1 MMDKTLELQAK
12 IREMK
17 HAKGVLM
24 LAHYYQRPEI
34 QDMADFVG
42 DSLELSRK
50 AASSPEET
58 ILFCGVRF
66 MAEIAKILSP
76 QKTVLSPYPKAGCL
90 LADMAE
96 PREVEAAKGQHPKAK
111 MVAYVNTYAEVK
123 AVADIICTSAN
134 AREVIDKTDADEIV
148 FLPDKNL
155 GAYHAKSI
163 ENKRIMLWDGYC
175 PVHERITWDSI
186 ERAKRNSPKALVV
199 VHPECPPEVTGKADF
214 VGSTSQLVRF
224 VEESP
229 GHSFIVGTEEG
240 TLHAM
245 IKRCP
250 EKEFLLPHPT
260 PTCDQMKMITLE
272 RVCKSL
278 RDNIYQIEV
287 EEELRA
293 KAERSIRRMLE
304 L

>member
-1 MMDKTLELQAK
+1 MERTSELQAK

-17 HAKGVLM
+17 QANNVLI

-34 QDMADFVG
+34 QDLADFVG

-50 AASSPEET
+50 AAASSENT
-58 ILFCGVRF
+58 ILFCGVTF

-76 QKTVLSPYPKAGCL
+76 GKTVLTPYPKAGCM

-96 PREVEAAKGQHPKAK
+96 PREVETAKEQHPEAK
-111 MVAYVNTYAEVK
+111 VVAYVNTYAEVK
-123 AVADIICTSAN
+123 ALADIICTSAN
-134 AREVIDKTDADEIV
+134 ARDVIEKTDAEEIL
-148 FLPDKNL
+148 FLPDRNL

-163 ENKRIMLWDGYC
+163 ENKRVILWDGYC
-175 PVHERITWDSI
+175 PVHEKITWNSI
-186 ERAKRNSPKALVV
+186 ESAKVHSPKALVV

-229 GHSFIVGTEEG
+229 AHSFIVGTEEG

-245 IKRCP
+245 RKRCP
-250 EKEFLLPHPT
+250 DKELLLPHPA

-272 RVCKSL
+272 RVYNALKE
-278 RDNIYQIEV
+278 NIYKVEV
-287 EEELRA
+287 EEGLRK